1 MKFTI
6 PEHVHFSSEDEGI
19 DDESIESYVSS
30 EEEETIPLFSSLKN
44 YIHEFF
50 YFTHMENTNDHDTY
64 IKHYVALLNLLGTI
78 HNNKVVYIWNN
89 RNLFHKN
96 DLFYENLKEKIKIHI
111 SKLKTNDSY
120 LCKHS
125 FDTEDIVNEFY
136 IKLNHVHYENI
147 KNIEEL
153 KCCLNTS
160 NKDKFKDK
168 IHNNCIFKALLM
180 SNNIS

>member
-30 EEEETIPLFSSLKN
+30 EEEENVPLLSRLKN
-44 YIHEFF
+44 CIHELF
-50 YFTHMENTNDHDTY
+50 YLTHMKNINDHDTY
-64 IKHYVALLNLLGTI
+64 IKHYVALLNLVSTI
-78 HNNKVVYIWNN
+78 HNNRVIYIWNN

-96 DLFYENLKEKIKIHI
+96 DLFYEILKEKIKFHI

-120 LCKHS
+120 SCKDS
-125 FDTEDIVNEFY
+125 FDTEDIINEFY
-136 IKLNHVHYENI
+136 IKINHLQCENI

-160 NKDKFKDK
+160 NEDKFEDK